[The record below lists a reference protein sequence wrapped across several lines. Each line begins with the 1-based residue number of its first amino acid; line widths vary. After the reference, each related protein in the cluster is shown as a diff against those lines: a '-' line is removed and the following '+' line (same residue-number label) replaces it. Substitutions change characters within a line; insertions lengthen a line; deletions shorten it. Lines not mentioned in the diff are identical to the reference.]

1 MKVFIGGS
9 RRISRLNTA
18 VKKRLQN
25 IIDQTF
31 TVLIGDANG
40 ADKAIQKFFAEKG
53 YNEVIV
59 YCSGYKCRNNL
70 GGWPTINID
79 VKKKLKGIAFY
90 MIKDKRMADEA
101 DYGFMLWD
109 GKSAGTLNNIL
120 NLLRQQKNLLLY
132 FSPNKQFLTISSLHQ
147 LNDILNFCKDED
159 KLKIDKKIGFYRIIE
174 EMSSAKQLTLPL

>member
-9 RRISRLNTA
+9 RRISRLNTE

-40 ADKAIQKFFAEKG
+40 ADKAVQKFFVEKR
-53 YNEVIV
+53 YSEVIV
-59 YCSGYKCRNNL
+59 YCSGYRCRNNL
-70 GGWPTINID
+70 GGWPIVNID
-79 VKKKLKGIAFY
+79 VNKNLKGIDFY
-90 MIKDKRMADEA
+90 MIKDERMADDA

-120 NLLRQQKNLLLY
+120 NLLKQKKKLLLY
-132 FSPNKQFLTISSLHQ
+132 FSPKKQFFSISSLPQ
-147 LNDILNFCKDED
+147 LNDVLNFCKDED